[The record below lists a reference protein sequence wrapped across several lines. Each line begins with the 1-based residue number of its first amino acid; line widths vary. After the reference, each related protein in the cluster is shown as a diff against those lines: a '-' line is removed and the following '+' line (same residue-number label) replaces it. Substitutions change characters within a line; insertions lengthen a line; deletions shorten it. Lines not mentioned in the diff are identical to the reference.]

1 MDVVRAVRWIANER
15 MREEEDEEEEEGGG
29 GEGEGGSSSAAA
41 AFARRAAILDRV
53 SATDATALRTAAT
66 ECLYAPHLERQR
78 REVADLEAEE
88 AMAIPEGVEYA
99 TLEGLATEDREK
111 LLAAKPASLAA
122 AGRIQGVTP
131 AALVA
136 LMRHVRKTRRG
147 EGGEGGRGRRRGEA
161 NAKDTVDRVRER
173 RSF

>member
-15 MREEEDEEEEEGGG
+15 MREEEEEEEGGGWEG

-53 SATDATALRTAAT
+53 AATDATALRTAAT

-88 AMAIPEGVEYA
+88 AMAIPEGVDYA

-111 LLAAKPASLAA
+111 LLATKPASLAA

-161 NAKDTVDRVRER
+161 NAR
-173 RSF
+173 RG